1 MLVLH
6 MQIWRYFNKICD
18 KTRYYNISLSKSY
31 ILHVLYSI
39 IIVGSQINITGAS
52 NVMIGG
58 VITQYINTPEAII
71 NHMKRNQ
78 KEEDVRRK

>member
-1 MLVLH
+1 
-6 MQIWRYFNKICD
+6 
-18 KTRYYNISLSKSY
+18 
-31 ILHVLYSI
+31 
-39 IIVGSQINITGAS
+39 
-52 NVMIGG
+52 MIGG